1 VFKFLPPF
9 ALVAMLIAAT
19 VLTDRP
25 APRADFTFINTGDA
39 LTLDVTQ
46 QSWMQDLRITRILF
60 EGLVSND
67 VFSWDYATR
76 PGVAESWELSPDG
89 LTYTFRFRENAR
101 WSNGE
106 RVRPADFLYAW
117 RRVLLPELGA
127 DYAKLFDPIRGAS
140 AFTAWRAGALA
151 TFAALP
157 SDAVRAGEEGD
168 AAWSALRRG
177 LARAQ
182 ASARDAARDRPSVN
196 AGAPVEPVDLGFLV
210 DEARARGV
218 NTPARAELAGLLW
231 RATERRFAETV
242 GLESPDERTLI
253 VRLKA
258 PTAYFLDLVAF
269 PTYSPVYA
277 PLVRQHERV
286 DPATGMVKTEAGW
299 TQPPVMVSNGPFMLV
314 TWRFKRDMRMEAN
327 PHYWD
332 AASLPIRTIQIPSIE
347 DPNAAVIAFKTG
359 AVDWVS
365 DVKAD
370 YRADMLRLK
379 REFYQEPAVRPLY
392 ERLLAEG
399 LDPVEIDRRLPADP
413 KKRNHV
419 HAFPA
424 FGTYFYNFNCRPRLG
439 DGRENPFRD
448 PRVRRAFA
456 LALDRGVIPEQ
467 IRRLGEPAARA
478 LVPPGSIPGYTGPAG
493 LVHDPEAAR
502 ELLAQAGFPG
512 GAGFITVEILFN
524 KDAGHDLIAA
534 AIAKQWRAALGVNV
548 ALAQK
553 EIKVFRDDLKGGNFM
568 ASRAAWYGDYGDPAT
583 FLELNRTGDGNNDRR
598 YSNAEYDA
606 LLDQAKAQTDTAA
619 RFATLAQAE
628 RIIVE
633 RDLPLIPI
641 FHYVQVHLFDPHRFT
656 GISSHPR
663 SEQDLARIDVFGDGL
678 GADEPLRLPPRRR
691 GADDRSAQ

>member
-1 VFKFLPPF
+1 MLKLLLPF
-9 ALVAMLIAAT
+9 VLVGALIAAT

-25 APRADFTFINTGDA
+25 APRADFAFINTGDVT
-39 LTLDVTQ
+39 TLDVTQ
-46 QSWMQDLRITRILF
+46 QSWMQDLRVTRILF

-67 VFSWDYATR
+67 VFTWDFAPR
-76 PGVAESWELSPDG
+76 PGVAESWDVSPDG
-89 LTYTFRFRENAR
+89 MTYTFRLRENAG

-157 SDAVRAGEEGD
+157 DGAIRAGAEDG
-168 AAWSALRRG
+168 ASWSALREG
-177 LARAQ
+177 LAGALARAR
-182 ASARDAARDRPSVN
+182 ASASERRP
-196 AGAPVEPVDLGFLV
+196 AGASIEPVDLGFLA
-210 DEARARGV
+210 DEARAMGPGVPTRGV
-218 NTPARAELAGLLW
+218 LADLLW

-258 PTAYFLDLVAF
+258 PTAFFLDLAAF

-277 PLVRQHERV
+277 PLVRQYERI
-286 DPATGMVKTEAGW
+286 DAATGALKTESGW
-299 TQPPVMVSNGPFMLV
+299 TKPPLLVSNGPFKLV
-314 TWRFKRDMRMEAN
+314 TWRFKRDMRMELN

-332 AASLPIRTIQIPSIE
+332 AGSVPIRSIQIPSIE

-379 REFYQEPAVRPLY
+379 REFYAEPSIRPLY

-413 KKRNHV
+413 LKRNHV

-439 DGRENPFRD
+439 DGRENPFAD
-448 PRVRRAFA
+448 ARVRRAFA
-456 LALDRGVIPEQ
+456 LALDRRVIAEQ

-478 LVPPGSIPGYTGPAG
+478 LVPPGSIAGYEGPQG
-493 LVHDPEAAR
+493 LEHDPAAAR

-534 AIAKQWRAALGVNV
+534 AIARQWRAALGVDV
-548 ALAQK
+548 SLAQK
-553 EIKVFRDDLKGGNFM
+553 EIKVFRDDLKSGNFM
-568 ASRAAWYGDYGDPAT
+568 VSRAAWYGDYGDPAT
-583 FLELNRTGDGNNDRR
+583 FLELNRTGDGNNDRG
-598 YSNAEYDA
+598 YASAEYDA
-606 LLDQAKAQTDTAA
+606 LLDRAKAQTDRALRLEA
-619 RFATLAQAE
+619 LAQAE

-633 RDLPLIPI
+633 RDLPLVPI

-663 SEQDLARIDVFGDGL
+663 SEQDLARVDIIGDGL
-678 GADEPLRLPPRRR
+678 GTDEPLMLPARVR